1 MFACLKPCFRLY
13 CDSLLGR
20 TFCKTTVG
28 DSICSLIL
36 PCDHAFVQHF
46 QGTLYC
52 ACSVLKELVSL
63 NACRVFYETFKFWSV
78 VHCTVLYWCFSF
90 SNYKSHAG
98 FKNIFFKWKKKK
110 QKKEGEMYVAND
122 SVYLVKSL
130 FNIATWTCCVQC
142 VFDAISSFLFI
153 LCMDSK
159 ELCLLW
165 VR

>member
-13 CDSLLGR
+13 CGSLLGR

-52 ACSVLKELVSL
+52 ACSVLKELVTL

-98 FKNIFFKWKKKK
+98 FKNIFFKWKKKNRK
-110 QKKEGEMYVAND
+110 RGRNVCSKWFCLPGQI
-122 SVYLVKSL
+122 
-130 FNIATWTCCVQC
+130 FVQHSDMNLLC
-142 VFDAISSFLFI
+142 TVCIWCNFLFPFHS
-153 LCMDSK
+153 LHGF
-159 ELCLLW
+159 
-165 VR
+165 